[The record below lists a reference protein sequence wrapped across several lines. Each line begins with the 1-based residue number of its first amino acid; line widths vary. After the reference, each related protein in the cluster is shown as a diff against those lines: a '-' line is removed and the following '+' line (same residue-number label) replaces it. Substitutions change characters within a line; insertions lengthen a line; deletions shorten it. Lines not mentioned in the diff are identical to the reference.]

1 MAAKSNSKPAGKN
14 TKETEKKKLASSTKS
29 SATKATK
36 ASAAKPT
43 PAKRAAAT
51 KDTSKASAG
60 VRGGASKA
68 GAKSA
73 PRAESIPGGTTPSKE
88 SKSTKSIAPTR
99 GSKADDAQKGSVAAQ
114 APAPKAAAAAS
125 AAAGASKK
133 PAKGATREIYSA
145 ATGTASSS
153 PFPSRELEKFR
164 GLINDLRV
172 ENQDELEVLTGQ
184 LREMTSSETGD
195 DNSAYSMHMAEQG
208 TDAMEHEKTFLQAQ
222 RTSDYIKKL
231 EEALERIDSGTFGLC
246 RVCGLRIDSK
256 RLMAVP
262 VTQVCTVYKNTS
274 KPCEPGKI
282 HMQQTG
288 VTEEDLPK

>member
-1 MAAKSNSKPAGKN
+1 MAAKSNSKPGAKN
-14 TKETEKKKLASSTKS
+14 TKEKETEKKKPASSTRS

-36 ASAAKPT
+36 ASAAKPN
-43 PAKRAAAT
+43 PATRAAAT
-51 KDTSKASAG
+51 KDVGAKSAG
-60 VRGGASKA
+60 VSGGASKA
-68 GAKSA
+68 PATKA
-73 PRAESIPGGTTPSKE
+73 PRAESIPGGTTPSKA

-99 GSKADDAQKGSVAAQ
+99 GAKDDSAQPGSPEAQ
-114 APAPKAAAAAS
+114 APAPKAAAAA
-125 AAAGASKK
+125 APPPKK
-133 PAKGATREIYSA
+133 PSKNATREIYSA

-153 PFPSRELEKFR
+153 PFPARELEKFR
-164 GLINDLRV
+164 GLINDLRA

-231 EEALERIDSGTFGLC
+231 EEALERIDNGTFGLC

-288 VTEEDLPK
+288 ITEEDLPK

>member
-1 MAAKSNSKPAGKN
+1 MAAKSNSKPAAKN
-14 TKETEKKKLASSTKS
+14 TKETEKKKPASSTKS
-29 SATKATK
+29 SASK
-36 ASAAKPT
+36 ASKAAATKPT
-43 PAKRAAAT
+43 PATRAAAT
-51 KDTSKASAG
+51 KDVRAKSSG
-60 VRGGASKA
+60 VSGGASKA
-68 GAKSA
+68 PATKA
-73 PRAESIPGGTTPSKE
+73 PPAESIPGGTTPSKG

-99 GSKADDAQKGSVAAQ
+99 GSKDDSAQPGTPEAQ
-114 APAPKAAAAAS
+114 APAPKAVAAAAP
-125 AAAGASKK
+125 SKK
-133 PAKGATREIYSA
+133 PAKGGTREIYSA

-153 PFPSRELEKFR
+153 PFPGKELEKFR

-195 DNSAYSMHMAEQG
+195 DNSSYSMHMAEQG

-231 EEALERIDSGTFGLC
+231 EEANDRIDNGTFGLC
-246 RVCGLRIDSK
+246 RVCGLRVDSK

-288 VTEEDLPK
+288 ITEADISK

>member
-14 TKETEKKKLASSTKS
+14 SKETEKKKPASSPKS
-29 SATKATK
+29 STTKATK

-43 PAKRAAAT
+43 PATRAAAT
-51 KDTSKASAG
+51 KDTSKESAG
-60 VRGGASKA
+60 VRGGVSKA
-68 GAKSA
+68 GAKKA
-73 PRAESIPGGTTPSKE
+73 PAAESIAGGTTPSKA
-88 SKSTKSIAPTR
+88 SKSTKAIAPTR
-99 GSKADDAQKGSVAAQ
+99 GSKPDDAQNNSVAAQ
-114 APAPKAAAAAS
+114 APAPKAAAAAAPS
-125 AAAGASKK
+125 ASKK
-133 PAKGATREIYSA
+133 PAKGGTREIYSA

-153 PFPSRELEKFR
+153 PFPMRELEKFR

-231 EEALERIDSGTFGLC
+231 EEALDRIDNGTFGLC